1 MTRQRILLIVLLA
14 WALVMIVP
22 DVLRVVQPLGS
33 FGFYADNDGMIYDV
47 TGPFDAESNSPAW
60 KAGIRDGDKLALS
73 KLRCFPYNRTTCRN
87 ALMVLGGVQLVLPG
101 REATFELKA
110 TGDHPARQVTLKA
123 APVPA
128 NPFERFIVLID
139 QIAGILVV
147 VAAAWLV
154 WTRPG
159 AMSWGFFLYVIWFN
173 PGQFYTFYALLQQ
186 QPLLLLAQNLASAIA
201 EAVGYVGLI
210 LFVLRAPDGEP
221 DRKWRWL
228 ERTLPVIG
236 ALLAL
241 LMLFTYGNLTGYR
254 TETGTRFSIL
264 VGFVVAVCAVAILL
278 ERTRR
283 KPPEDYQRMRWVV
296 WGCLIGLPAF
306 LLAELASTTTIFET
320 RWENFTPSE
329 DVIGLLYL
337 VNGIL
342 CLFVFEAVRRERVVS
357 VSIPLRRV
365 TILGLTLSIPALL
378 LHHEVEYMQ
387 QHLAIPNWA
396 WIVIGAGALYLISR
410 LHEGATHLTDRY
422 FNRDLDKAER
432 TIAAAILKAKDP
444 LEVDRL
450 LSEQPYRRLK
460 LSSAAAFR
468 RNGAE
473 FRRDTEGH
481 GWGEKTARNL
491 SPDAPMLAP
500 VANGVPFAISDE
512 DDSEPGLPGGFSR
525 PVLGVPASNPLRCFA
540 VSLYGPHASGAD
552 LDTNER
558 AMLKRIAHNAAAVYA
573 ELENSDLRQTISTLE
588 RKLSENASAPAK
600 RAKRSK

>member
-33 FGFYADNDGMIYDV
+33 FGFYADNDGVIYDV
-47 TGPFDAESNSPAW
+47 IGPFDETYQSPAW
-60 KAGIRDGDKLALS
+60 YGGMRDGDRLALS
-73 KLRCFPYNRTTCRN
+73 KLRCFPYDPTTCGN
-87 ALMVLGGVQLVLPG
+87 ALMVLGGHQYVLKG
-101 REATFELKA
+101 QQATFNLKA
-110 TGDHPARQVTLKA
+110 TGDRPARQITLIA
-123 APVPA
+123 AQVPA
-128 NPFERFIVLID
+128 NPFERFIVLMD

-159 AMSWGFFLYVIWFN
+159 RMSWGFFLYVMWFN
-173 PGQFYTFYALLQQ
+173 PGQYYAFYALLAQW
-186 QPLLLLAQNLASAIA
+186 PLVMLGQNIAGAIA
-201 EAVGYVGLI
+201 EAVGYTGL
-210 LFVLRAPDGEP
+210 LQFVLRAPDNQP

-228 ERTLPVIG
+228 ERLLPAIAIV
-236 ALLAL
+236 LAV
-241 LMLFTYGNLTGYR
+241 LMLLTYGNLTGYR
-254 TETGTRFSIL
+254 TETGTRFAIL
-264 VGFVVAVCAVAILL
+264 AGFAVAVCAVGILL

-283 KPPEDYQRMRWVV
+283 KPPEDFQRMRWVV

-306 LLAELASTTTIFET
+306 LFAELASTTTIFET

-378 LHHEVEYMQ
+378 LHHEVEFMQ
-387 QHLAIPNWA
+387 EHLAIPNWA

-432 TIAAAILKAKDP
+432 TIAAAILEAKEP

-450 LSEQPYRRLK
+450 LAEQPYRRLK
-460 LSSAAAFR
+460 LSSAASFR

-473 FRRDTEGH
+473 FRRDTDCH

-500 VANGVPFAISDE
+500 VTKGVPFAISDE
-512 DDSEPGLPGGFSR
+512 DNSEPSLPGGFSR

-540 VSLYGPHASGAD
+540 VSFYGPHASGAD

-558 AMLKRIAHNAAAVYA
+558 AMLKRIAQNAAAVYA
-573 ELENSDLRQTISTLE
+573 ELENSDLRHKISTLE
-588 RKLSENASAPAK
+588 RKLSGNGSA
-600 RAKRSK
+600 RAKRSKRS